1 MEEML
6 QNVFQYETNKP
17 FERKLSWNVHWI
29 VLYKIL
35 FLCAS
40 EIQDGDCNMTVLMQ
54 ERVYGK
60 MKKIF
65 FLIY

>member
-17 FERKLSWNVHWI
+17 FERKLSWNGHWI

-40 EIQDGDCNMTVLMQ
+40 EI
-54 ERVYGK
+54 
-60 MKKIF
+60 
-65 FLIY
+65 